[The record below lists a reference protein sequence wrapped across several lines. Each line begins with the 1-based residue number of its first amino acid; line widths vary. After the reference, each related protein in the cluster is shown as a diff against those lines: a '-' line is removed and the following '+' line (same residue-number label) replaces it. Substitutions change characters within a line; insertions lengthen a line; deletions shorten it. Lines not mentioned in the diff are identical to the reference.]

1 MPLLIVY
8 GKMCGVLREVQ
19 NVVKENS
26 PPNQEYVSVRMCEC
40 MKECVCVCTR
50 THTHSSRCVSRLWGL
65 GGVEAGNSW
74 DTCAQ
79 KERFTGGEE
88 VTTDK

>member
-1 MPLLIVY
+1 MKNRNRVCLGGHLL
-8 GKMCGVLREVQ
+8 GEQQDRL
-19 NVVKENS
+19 
-26 PPNQEYVSVRMCEC
+26 
-40 MKECVCVCTR
+40 ECVCVCTR